1 MRQGRRWFAWC
12 AALAIG
18 AAAMAAHAAG
28 PSPVEAAAQAAGKAA
43 PAALHQFTGIVT
55 SLDKATLTV
64 EKRGKNPRSVVFTR
78 HAEMSTTGEIDRN
91 ARVTVYYRDEGGKAI
106 AHRVV
111 AKAGR
116 SRATKG
122 GS

>member
-1 MRQGRRWFAWC
+1 LFACW

-18 AAAMAAHAAG
+18 AVALAAHAAA
-28 PSPVEAAAQAAGKAA
+28 PSPVEAAAQAAGKPAQ
-43 PAALHQFTGIVT
+43 AALHQFTGIVT

-78 HAEMSTTGEIDRN
+78 HAEMKTTGEIDRN
-91 ARVTVYYRDEGGKAI
+91 ARVTVYYRDEGGKTI

-111 AKAGR
+111 ARAGR
-116 SRATKG
+116 SRSTNG